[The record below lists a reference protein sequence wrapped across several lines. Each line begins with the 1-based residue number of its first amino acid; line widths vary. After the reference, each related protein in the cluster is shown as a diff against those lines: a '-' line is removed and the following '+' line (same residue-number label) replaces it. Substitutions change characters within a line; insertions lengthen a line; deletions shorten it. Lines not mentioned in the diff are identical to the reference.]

1 MKEEIADMKEK
12 LDTFLNRLPLEE
24 KKLKMEGKIYFFS
37 GSVADNWTAVV
48 VLVRFRVVYK
58 CNFLLRG

>member
-1 MKEEIADMKEK
+1 
-12 LDTFLNRLPLEE
+12 LNRLPLEE
-24 KKLKMEGKIYFFS
+24 KKLNMEGKIYFFS

>member
-1 MKEEIADMKEK
+1 MKEEIADIKEK
-12 LDTFLNRLPLEE
+12 LDTLLNRLPLEE
-24 KKLKMEGKIYFFS
+24 KKLNMEGKIYFFS